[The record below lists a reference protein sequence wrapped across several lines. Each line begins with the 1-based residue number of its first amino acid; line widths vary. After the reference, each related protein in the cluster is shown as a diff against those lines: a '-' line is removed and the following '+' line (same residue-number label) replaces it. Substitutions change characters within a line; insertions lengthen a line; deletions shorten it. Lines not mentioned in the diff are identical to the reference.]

1 MNESTTS
8 TPVPSSD
15 RAPDE
20 PLRRAALDGDSGVV
34 VDGRFLA
41 AVHLAGHAVA
51 AEACGTEYPQLRL
64 EPSSDAAVSG
74 AHCGFEVNAGTGDE
88 ARGGGPARTGL
99 EAAIIASLAGVEA
112 ERLAGG
118 TAEGQCSDVARW
130 LTDGDPRDAEPYIE
144 WLRLKAERTV
154 EHPLR
159 QRVILAIARA
169 LLASG
174 ALESREIEL
183 LAAQETGRYMRGQ

>member
-1 MNESTTS
+1 MNDS
-8 TPVPSSD
+8 TPP
-15 RAPDE
+15 APRPGDDYDE
-20 PLRRAALDGDSGVV
+20 PLRSVAEVDSNSGEVM
-34 VDGRFLA
+34 DARLLA

-51 AEACGTEYPQLRL
+51 SEACGREYPVLHL
-64 EPSSDAAVSG
+64 EPWSGVPEVAAG
-74 AHCGFEVNAGTGDE
+74 CGFRVGAGVED
-88 ARGGGPARTGL
+88 RGGGPARNGL
-99 EAAIIASLAGVEA
+99 EAAIITSLAGVEA

-118 TAEGQCSDVARW
+118 PAEAPCVDVRRW

-169 LLASG
+169 LLACG
-174 ALESREIEL
+174 ALEGAEIQA
-183 LAAQETGRYMRGQ
+183 LAAHETGSYMRGQ